1 MAKEINDKKEFTS
14 CLSNETVRV
23 KFIKRPNRNITN
35 PKHVAYGGMLDSAE
49 KILVPKQLRN
59 GQYSNILND
68 SEKSFLEDYLNLEE
82 GYFSIYKKDDNFW
95 DNYKV
100 RLTKEDTLLNLS
112 DPYDYIK
119 YKVLL
124 SNDNLIAPSL
134 DHVPHKATYLFVLV
148 KEGEEEERKVTK
160 LSAKKQ
166 AYKYLG
172 KYEDDKDVLNYILRS
187 MGKAV
192 SKRTKISTLKLWI
205 DDEIEKDPAL
215 FNKIIE
221 DKYFETK
228 VLINTAVDLGV
239 ITLVKNE
246 YYDSESN
253 TALAESNESAD
264 LTNTAIYLNK
274 PRNQEVKLSIQ
285 ARIDNKRE

>member
-1 MAKEINDKKEFTS
+1 MAKEIDEKKELKS
-14 CLSNETVRV
+14 CLSNEIVRV
-23 KFIKRPNRNITN
+23 KFIKRPSKNISN

-49 KILVPKQLRN
+49 KVLVPKQLRN
-59 GQYSNILND
+59 GQYSNILTD
-68 SEKSFLEDYLNLEE
+68 DEKAFLEDYLKHEE
-82 GYFSIYKKDDNFW
+82 GYFSVYKKENNFW
-95 DNYKV
+95 ENYGV
-100 RLTKEDTLLNLS
+100 RLTKEDTILNLS

-124 SNDNLIAPSL
+124 SNDNLVAPSL

-148 KEGEEEERKVTK
+148 KEGEEEERKVSK

-192 SKRTKISTLKLWI
+192 SKKSKIGTLKIWV
-205 DDEIEKDPAL
+205 DDLIESDAAL
-215 FNKIIE
+215 FNKIVE

-246 YYDSESN
+246 YYDADTN
-253 TALAESNESAD
+253 TALAENNETAD

-285 ARIDNKRE
+285 ARIDNARE